1 FVVVTY
7 MIKNELVLISGGD
20 QFAHSKGMNVK
31 AFRIF
36 IFIMV
41 SFLVGVVVSIAGPIG
56 FVGLIVP
63 HISRLI
69 FKNDFKAVTSC
80 TLFMGG
86 LLLVFTDFLA
96 RVLIPPVEIP
106 VGIITAF
113 MGAPFFL
120 FILVSK
126 LKNE

>member
-1 FVVVTY
+1 
-7 MIKNELVLISGGD
+7 
-20 QFAHSKGMNVK
+20 
-31 AFRIF
+31 
-36 IFIMV
+36 
-41 SFLVGVVVSIAGPIG
+41 
-56 FVGLIVP
+56 
-63 HISRLI
+63 
-69 FKNDFKAVTSC
+69 
-80 TLFMGG
+80 MGG

>member
-1 FVVVTY
+1 V
-7 MIKNELVLISGGD
+7 
-20 QFAHSKGMNVK
+20 A
-31 AFRIF
+31 
-36 IFIMV
+36 
-41 SFLVGVVVSIAGPIG
+41 
-56 FVGLIVP
+56 
-63 HISRLI
+63 HISRLV
-69 FKNDFKAVTSC
+69 FKNDFKAVTFS
-80 TLFMGG
+80 TLFIGG